1 MLGIVKADGRKI
13 PLADESVQCVVTSPP
28 YWGLRK
34 YAGEQELVWGGREDC
49 EHGWGGEIPG
59 DPRGGSGPAA
69 KECYGGQDGESNYA
83 RQVGR
88 GNECLVC
95 GAWRGAYG
103 LEPTVNLYVQHT
115 VEILREI
122 RRVLRADG
130 VVFWNIGDSYAASN
144 RGSGGH
150 SPKQDSN
157 RGSWTPGNHRNEI
170 SDGLKPKDLCLIPFR
185 VALAAQA
192 DGWWV
197 RSDII
202 WAKPNP
208 MPESVTDRPTRS
220 HEYILMLTKSAR
232 YYFDSF
238 AVREPVSTGA
248 ANGTP
253 FSRSALTPETD
264 SALNTND
271 RTPNLRGR
279 CYLRENEITISGT
292 MAWQAKS
299 FEVFKTIRLTVIGK
313 ESELSYVMDLRA
325 HPRATPLAHLAV
337 AFERL
342 AADNAPIRA
351 TIVNPSAS
359 KCRAIDARAVDAVP
373 PSETLLATESSLEPG
388 ALLAG
393 IASEGRSAAITFD
406 GGALG
411 EALFIFGT
419 FRPSHVPHH
428 TRNIRSVWDFSAQNY
443 SGAHFAT
450 FPEELPKRCIL
461 AATKLGDLVL
471 DPFAGSGT
479 VGKVAIELGRRAILC
494 DLAYQD
500 LASKRTAAIQRP
512 LIAPAEAGWRE

>member
-13 PLADESVQCVVTSPP
+13 PLGDESVQCVVTSPP

-49 EHGWGGEIPG
+49 EHNWEQKTDNAEGYTGRKRWQHGATREENPAGWSTAIREHGT
-59 DPRGGSGPAA
+59 
-69 KECYGGQDGESNYA
+69 CQF
-83 RQVGR
+83 
-88 GNECLVC
+88 C
-95 GAWRGAYG
+95 GAWRGSYG
-103 LEPTVNLYVQHT
+103 LEPTVEMYVQHT

-122 RRVLRADG
+122 RRVLLEDG

-208 MPESVTDRPTRS
+208 MPESVSDRPTDAYE
-220 HEYILMLTKSAR
+220 HILMLTKRAR
-232 YYFDSF
+232 YYWDGD
-238 AVREPVSTGA
+238 AVAEPFNYPNRTYRVDT
-248 ANGTP
+248 ANHKT
-253 FSRSALTPETD
+253 SALSGQGNRSTAGLHDGRKSYGDPI
-264 SALNTND
+264 
-271 RTPNLRGR
+271 RGRNLR
-279 CYLRENEITISGT
+279 NFWTFPT
-292 MAWQAKS
+292 QAYP
-299 FEVFKTIRLTVIGK
+299 E
-313 ESELSYVMDLRA
+313 
-325 HPRATPLAHLAV
+325 
-337 AFERL
+337 
-342 AADNAPIRA
+342 
-351 TIVNPSAS
+351 
-359 KCRAIDARAVDAVP
+359 
-373 PSETLLATESSLEPG
+373 
-388 ALLAG
+388 
-393 IASEGRSAAITFD
+393 
-406 GGALG
+406 
-411 EALFIFGT
+411 
-419 FRPSHVPHH
+419 
-428 TRNIRSVWDFSAQNY
+428 
-443 SGAHFAT
+443 AHFAT

-512 LIAPAEAGWRE
+512 LIAPAEAWRE